1 LNRFWLSGVY
11 LVKPCRHLLRHST
24 LLEHDP
30 EKCAAVFGKDHA
42 QTESCIL
49 MLERMV
55 FALLAV
61 ILLALPL
68 QAKDCPVETRVEG
81 TLEAKEEAIR
91 KAPSCKEALAIMEA
105 CAYGAGGDTG
115 LGEAVRER
123 CESEFLPK
131 LSKAQRKDYDRGI
144 RRCNGKYRNESGT
157 MYRSFEAF
165 CRAQL
170 TVRTAEKLAK
180 AKR

>member
-1 LNRFWLSGVY
+1 
-11 LVKPCRHLLRHST
+11 
-24 LLEHDP
+24 
-30 EKCAAVFGKDHA
+30 
-42 QTESCIL
+42 
-49 MLERMV
+49 MLGRT
-55 FALLAV
+55 FLALLAV
-61 ILLALPL
+61 VLLAAPL
-68 QAKDCPVETRVEG
+68 KAKDCPVETRVEG

-105 CAYGAGGDTG
+105 CSYGAGGDTG
-115 LGEAVRER
+115 LGEALRQR
-123 CESEFLPK
+123 CEPEFLPK
-131 LSKAQRKDYDRGI
+131 LSKAQRKDYNRGI

-170 TVRTAEKLAK
+170 TVRTAERSAK